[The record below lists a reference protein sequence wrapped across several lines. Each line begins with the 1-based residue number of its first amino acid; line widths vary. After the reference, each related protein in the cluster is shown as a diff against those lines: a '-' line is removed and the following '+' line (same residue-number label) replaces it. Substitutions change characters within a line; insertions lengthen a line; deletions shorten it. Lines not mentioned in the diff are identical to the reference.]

1 MSDTPANTVTTATQ
15 TSTNVAI
22 IPGTEI
28 VPAKPIN
35 QEIVAYTQAPAE
47 DKQELDAIIQE
58 IDTNDRSSIVFFG
71 SKAQEQMSSISENM
85 LEGVRNKD
93 LGGAS
98 ASLNDMIVAIKGFDV
113 DELNPTRE
121 QGFFERIFGAL
132 FGKAKP
138 VVAFLSKYDDVR
150 KQIND
155 ITDHMESH
163 KTQLLTDIISLD
175 KLYDANLDYFHKLEL
190 YIAAGEEKLRMLN
203 ENEIPAMEQAAEADA
218 ENMLAAQALRDIRSA
233 RDDLD
238 RRIHDLR
245 LTRQVAMQSLPSIR
259 LVQENDKTLINKINS
274 TLINTVPLW
283 KNQLAQAVTIFRMSD
298 AAETVKKAT
307 DLTNDLLES
316 NATNLRT
323 ANVEVRKQM
332 ERGVFDIESV
342 RKANQE
348 LIGTINDS
356 LEIAEEGRAKRASAA
371 TELQHLESE
380 LRTALM
386 SAKARKEELDAAP
399 SKAS

>member
-1 MSDTPANTVTTATQ
+1 MSDNVQTATTTTAPT
-15 TSTNVAI
+15 VAV

-28 VPAKPIN
+28 TPAKPIT
-35 QEIVAYTQAPAE
+35 QEIVPYGQADSSE
-47 DKQELDAIIQE
+47 KQELDQIIQE
-58 IDTNDRSSIVFFG
+58 INVNDRSSIVFFG

-85 LEGVRNKD
+85 LDGVRNKD

-98 ASLNDMIVAIKGFDV
+98 ASLNEMVVAIKGFDV
-113 DELNPTRE
+113 DELNPNRKL
-121 QGFFERIFGAL
+121 GFFARL

-150 KQIND
+150 KQINT
-155 ITDHMESH
+155 ITDKMEEH

-175 KLYDANLDYFHKLEL
+175 KLYEANLDYFHKLEL
-190 YIAAGEEKLRMLN
+190 YIAAGEEKLRMMN
-203 ENEIPAMEQAAEADA
+203 EVEIPALEATSTAEGAD
-218 ENMLAAQALRDIRSA
+218 MLQAQALRDLRSA

-238 RRIHDLR
+238 RRVHDLR

-298 AAETVKKAT
+298 AADTVKKAT

-323 ANVEVRKQM
+323 ANAEVRKQM

-356 LEIAEEGRAKRASAA
+356 LDIAEEGRAKRQSAA
-371 TELQHLESE
+371 TELQQLEGE
-380 LRTALM
+380 LKNALLA
-386 SAKARKEELDAAP
+386 AKTRKEEIDAAP
-399 SKAS
+399 SNAS

>member
-1 MSDTPANTVTTATQ
+1 MSDNSSNNVQTATK
-15 TSTNVAI
+15 TAAPSVPV

-28 VPAKPIN
+28 VPVEPIS
-35 QEIVAYTQAPAE
+35 QEIVAYSQVDIQA
-47 DKQELDAIIQE
+47 KQELDQIIQE
-58 IDTNDRSSIVFFG
+58 INVDDRSGIVFFG

-98 ASLNDMIVAIKGFDV
+98 ASLNDMVLAIKGFDV
-113 DELNPTRE
+113 DELNPNKKL
-121 QGFFERIFGAL
+121 GFWARL

-138 VVAFLSKYDDVR
+138 VAQFLSKYDDVR

-155 ITDHMESH
+155 ITDHMEEH
-163 KTQLLTDIISLD
+163 KTQLLTDVISLD
-175 KLYDANLDYFHKLEL
+175 KLYEANLDYFHKLEL
-190 YIAAGEEKLRMLN
+190 YISAGEEKLRMMN
-203 ENEIPAMEQAAEADA
+203 EVEIPAMEQSAIDDS

-233 RDDLD
+233 RDDLE
-238 RRIHDLR
+238 RRVHDLH

-356 LEIAEEGRAKRASAA
+356 LEIAEQGRTKRQEAA
-371 TELQHLESE
+371 VELKTLESE
-380 LRTALM
+380 LRQALM
-386 SAKARKEELDAAP
+386 SAKARKEAHDAAP
-399 SKAS
+399 SAAS

>member
-1 MSDTPANTVTTATQ
+1 MSDNPANAVQTATK
-15 TSTNVAI
+15 TAAPNVAI

-28 VPAKPIN
+28 VPAKPMN
-35 QEIVAYTQAPAE
+35 QEIVAYSKVDTE
-47 DKQELDAIIQE
+47 EKQELDQYIKE
-58 IDTNDRSSIVFFG
+58 IDVNDRTSIVFFG

-98 ASLNDMIVAIKGFDV
+98 SSLNDMVLAIKGFDV
-113 DELNPTRE
+113 DELNPN
-121 QGFFERIFGAL
+121 QKLGFWARL

-138 VVAFLSKYDDVR
+138 VAQFLSKYDDVR

-155 ITDHMESH
+155 ITDHMEEH
-163 KTQLLTDIISLD
+163 KTQLLTDVISLD
-175 KLYDANLDYFHKLEL
+175 KLYEANLDYFHKLEL
-190 YIAAGEEKLRMLN
+190 YISAGEEKLRMMN
-203 ENEIPAMEQAAEADA
+203 EAEIPAMEQKAVDDS

-233 RDDLD
+233 RDDLE
-238 RRIHDLR
+238 RRVHDLH

-356 LEIAEEGRAKRASAA
+356 LEIAEEGRAKRQDAA
-371 TELQHLESE
+371 KELQTLESE
-380 LRTALM
+380 LRQALM
-386 SAKARKEELDAAP
+386 QAKARKEAHDAAP
-399 SKAS
+399 SAAS

>member
-1 MSDTPANTVTTATQ
+1 MSDNPSNTVQTATKIAQ
-15 TSTNVAI
+15 PTVAV

-28 VPAKPIN
+28 VPVKPMD
-35 QEIVAYTQAPAE
+35 QEIVAYSQVDQQE
-47 DKQELDAIIQE
+47 KQELDQIIQE

-71 SKAQEQMSSISENM
+71 SKAQEQMSTISENM

-98 ASLNDMIVAIKGFDV
+98 SSLNDMVLAIKGFDI
-113 DELNPTRE
+113 DELNPNQK
-121 QGFFERIFGAL
+121 QGFWARL

-138 VVAFLSKYDDVR
+138 VAQFLSKYDDVR

-155 ITDHMESH
+155 ITDHMEEH
-163 KTQLLTDIISLD
+163 KTQLLTDVISLD
-175 KLYDANLDYFHKLEL
+175 KLYEANLDYFHKLEL
-190 YIAAGEEKLRMLN
+190 YISAGEEKLRMMN
-203 ENEIPAMEQAAEADA
+203 EVEIPAIEQQAVNDS
-218 ENMLAAQALRDIRSA
+218 ENMLAAQGLRDIRSA
-233 RDDLD
+233 RDDLE
-238 RRIHDLR
+238 RRVHDLH

-298 AAETVKKAT
+298 AAETVKKAS

-356 LEIAEEGRAKRASAA
+356 LEIAEEGRTKRQEASK
-371 TELQHLESE
+371 ELQTLESE
-380 LRTALM
+380 LRNALM
-386 SAKARKEELDAAP
+386 QAKARKEAHDAAP
-399 SKAS
+399 SATS